1 MNSLP
6 PLQTV
11 RKSPSATHE
20 PVTSGGSQ
28 PTLTTPAANTQPTAP
43 TVPNTLDH
51 PALPV
56 VARAYLVELLHHGV
70 LTPNVMQQFLQQVGN
85 RLKQLNTRERTAEA
99 LIGLK
104 ILTRYVTT
112 RVLAGHAQ
120 GLVFGNYR
128 VLDRLNSGSVGI
140 VFRGE
145 HRTMQREVAIKA
157 LPLDEQTRPE
167 VLERFTQEIRLLSR
181 ISHPHIVTV
190 HDAGTLP
197 AMEGLSALA
206 YIVMELVPG
215 GDLENYI
222 YEKGA
227 QPVSLACEWA
237 RQIAMALQACHAA
250 GLIHRDLK
258 PSNILLTESLSVKL
272 IDFGLARDFASTK
285 TLPKMLLGSID
296 FLAPEQLL
304 DAPTAGEPA
313 DVYSLGTCLF
323 WFLTGKL
330 PHNSQ
335 RDSAAAL
342 EAIRNGNPQRLKE
355 VRPDLPTA
363 LDALLSRMLSRQ
375 PGGRPT
381 AAQVARE
388 LAKFANPCTNPVLA
402 PLDTLPESAEEIE
415 RLRHTIRHLEITLK
429 STTVQAE
436 SARNAVLTALK
447 AATALRPGESAGHQ
461 LRVSEYTRLLARQLS
476 AASEWLMFNDPRV
489 VDEIARVAAF
499 HDLGLIGVAEEILT
513 TPGHLSPSDRH
524 AYESHPILGDQIL
537 DALGQ
542 EHGDALSFLRLARA
556 SVRHHHERW
565 DGTGFPD
572 RLTAAHIPPAAR
584 IIAAAD
590 AYDTLR
596 VGEHGQPGLCHADA
610 VQHIVRQST
619 TAFDPAVIEA
629 FQSWEAEFDRIYS
642 ENAQSFDDI
651 VSLTPETGE
660 LG

>member
-11 RKSPSATHE
+11 RKSPSASHE
-20 PVTSGGSQ
+20 PVAPRDSQ
-28 PTLTTPAANTQPTAP
+28 PSPTSPSVTNQPPAP

-70 LTPNVMQQFLQQVGN
+70 LTPDVMQQFLQQVGN

-157 LPLDEQTRPE
+157 LPLDAQTRPE

-181 ISHPHIVTV
+181 INHPHIVTV

-227 QPVSLACEWA
+227 QSVSLACEWA

-258 PSNILLTESLSVKL
+258 PSNILLTESQSVKL

-342 EAIRNGNPQRLKE
+342 EAVRHANPLRLKE

-402 PLDTLPESAEEIE
+402 SLDKLPESAEEID

-429 STTVQAE
+429 STNVQAE

-447 AATALRPGESAGHQ
+447 AATALRPGESTGHQ
-461 LRVSEYTRLLARQLS
+461 LRVSEYSRLLARQLS
-476 AASEWLMFNDPRV
+476 ASTEWLMFNDPRI

-524 AYESHPILGDQIL
+524 AYESHPILGEQIL

-556 SVRHHHERW
+556 AVRHHHERW

-584 IIAAAD
+584 IIAVAD

-629 FQSWEAEFDRIYS
+629 FQTWEAEFERIYS
-642 ENAQSFDDI
+642 ENSQSFDDI
-651 VSLTPETGE
+651 VSLTSEMGN